1 MLEYLRFA
9 LFAILLIGG
18 LLIEITSVLGVNR
31 FRYSINRMHA
41 AGMGDT
47 LGLMLICLAAIVYNG
62 LDVVAIKIILVVAFF
77 WLTSPVCGH
86 LLGRLVS
93 EADER
98 FEAEAKQWK
107 R

>member
-9 LFAILLIGG
+9 LFAILLLAG
-18 LLIEITSVLGVNR
+18 LAIEITSILGVNR
-31 FRYSINRMHA
+31 FHYSINRMHA

-62 LDVVAIKIILVVAFF
+62 LDVTALKIILVVAFF
-77 WLTSPVCGH
+77 WLTAPVAGH

-93 EADER
+93 ETDER